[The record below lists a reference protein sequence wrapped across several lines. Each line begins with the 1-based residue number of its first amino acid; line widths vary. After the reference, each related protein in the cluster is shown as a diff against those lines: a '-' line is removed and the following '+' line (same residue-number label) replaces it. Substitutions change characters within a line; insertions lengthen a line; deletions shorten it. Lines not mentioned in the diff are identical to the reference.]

1 MAVVIGDPVV
11 KARRVGAKLNITP
24 ALAAYAPSPSRK
36 PQGRRADPMRASR
49 RRPAR
54 ATPAVGFQLR
64 LRPEGGRRT
73 VEARAY
79 SSPTF
84 EPQSGLA
91 DRGDLDLPRPLCRL

>member
-1 MAVVIGDPVV
+1 MAVVIGDPMV

-24 ALAAYAPSPSRK
+24 ALAASAPSPSRR

-54 ATPAVGFQLR
+54 ATPAGDFQLR
-64 LRPEGGRRT
+64 LQRVTGPHT
-73 VEARAY
+73 VGARAY

>member
-24 ALAAYAPSPSRK
+24 ALAASAPSPSRK
-36 PQGRRADPMRASR
+36 PQGRRADPMTASR
-49 RRPAR
+49 PRPAR
-54 ATPAVGFQLR
+54 AARAGDFQLP
-64 LRPEGGRRT
+64 LQGVTGPHT
-73 VEARAY
+73 VEARAC

-91 DRGDLDLPRPLCRL
+91 DRVDRDLPRPLCRL

>member
-11 KARRVGAKLNITP
+11 NARRVGARLNITP
-24 ALAAYAPSPSRK
+24 ALAASAPSPSRK

-54 ATPAVGFQLR
+54 ATPAGDFQL
-64 LRPEGGRRT
+64 LRPPEDGRRT

-84 EPQSGLA
+84 EPQSALA
-91 DRGDLDLPRPLCRL
+91 DRGDRDLPRPLCRL